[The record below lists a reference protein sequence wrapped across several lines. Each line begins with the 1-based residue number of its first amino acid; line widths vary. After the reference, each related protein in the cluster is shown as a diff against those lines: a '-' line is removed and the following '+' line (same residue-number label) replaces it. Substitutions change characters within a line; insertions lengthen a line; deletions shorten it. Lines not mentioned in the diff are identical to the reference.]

1 MPTLVQDHG
10 SSMSNTA
17 EAPALRRNTQGR
29 RQHARLGRARLRE
42 GRLVEIP
49 LRGAGERGP
58 VDGRTPS
65 GAQAGLPG
73 SRGHLGSDLNTWRL
87 PNRKQPTL
95 APLRQIPT
103 PGDQMARQRRRV
115 VERPGRGARD
125 QPRCLCVAQSSSWF
139 CFPSSRG
146 D

>member
-1 MPTLVQDHG
+1 MPTVLQDPG
-10 SSMSNTA
+10 
-17 EAPALRRNTQGR
+17 LRCTSQCHH
-29 RQHARLGRARLRE
+29 QHARLVRARLRE
-42 GRLVEIP
+42 GMLVETS

-73 SRGHLGSDLNTWRL
+73 SQGHLGSDLNTWHL
-87 PNRKQPTL
+87 SHRKWPTL

-103 PGDQMARQRRRV
+103 PSDQMARQRRRV

-125 QPRCLCVAQSSSWF
+125 QPRCLCMAQSSRRL
-139 CFPSSRG
+139 CFPSSCG